1 MVGHRRGLEE
11 ARERHTVV
19 GQSER
24 ERERERRGDSRG
36 VVVRMAESERELKGV
51 VVV

>member
-1 MVGHRRGLEE
+1 MEQTVAAAVPAMVGHRRGLEE

-24 ERERERRGDSRG
+24 ERERERG
-36 VVVRMAESERELKGV
+36 ERTHGEWW
-51 VVV
+51 